1 MDGLELCDVGL
12 CLSAE
17 ELVETERIL
26 EGVEDLDAVG
36 REEEEGVEGLA
47 VDVERV
53 TGEDG
58 LM

>member
-1 MDGLELCDVGL
+1 MDGLELCDDGL

-17 ELVETERIL
+17 EVVVETERAL
-26 EGVEDLDAVG
+26 EGVEDRDGVE
-36 REEEEGVEGLA
+36 REEGVEGLA
-47 VDVERV
+47 EDVERV

>member
-12 CLSAE
+12 GFSTA

-26 EGVEDLDAVG
+26 EGVEDLEAVG
-36 REEEEGVEGLA
+36 REVGVEGL
-47 VDVERV
+47 VEDVERV

>member
-12 CLSAE
+12 CLSAT
-17 ELVETERIL
+17 ELVETERTL

-36 REEEEGVEGLA
+36 REVGVEGLA
-47 VDVERV
+47 EDVVRV

>member
-1 MDGLELCDVGL
+1 VDGLELCDVGL
-12 CLSAE
+12 GFSTA

-26 EGVEDLDAVG
+26 EGVEDLEAVG
-36 REEEEGVEGLA
+36 REVGVEGL
-47 VDVERV
+47 VEDVERV